1 MRENKKE
8 VTLELDGKEMTFVIT
23 KMDAF
28 SGASLMKFV
37 TEKMLPAIGE
47 VQEAFI
53 AKDGETELTEEQQ
66 QDIVKERVKNVMPLI
81 SKFLESITDEELI
94 KLEKSCLK
102 TVKCKLPAGYQ
113 PVLMGDS
120 FGIPELEYDVANV
133 LLLCYYVI
141 EFNTQGFFGGKH
153 SGSLLSKL
161 NIFQP
166 GA

>member
-1 MRENKKE
+1 MRDITKE
-8 VTLELDGKEMTFVIT
+8 VVLTLEDDKEMTFVIT

-37 TEKMLPAIGE
+37 TEKLLPAIGE
-47 VQEAFI
+47 VQDALVIKE
-53 AKDGETELTEEQQ
+53 GESGQDEQEL
-66 QDIVKERVKNVMPLI
+66 VKQRVQNIMPML
-81 SKFLESITDEELI
+81 SKFLESISDEELI
-94 KLEKSCLK
+94 KLEKMCLK

-120 FGIPELEYDVANV
+120 FGIPELQYDVANV
-133 LLLCYYVI
+133 LVLCYYVI
-141 EFNTQGFFGGKH
+141 EYNTQGFFGGKH
-153 SGSLLSKL
+153 SGSILSKL